1 MKIDK
6 LFGIVKILLKL
17 VKILN
22 EHFLGTLRKRK
33 HKLHVWQHN
42 NNNNNMKNNNQN
54 NQNKIMKNNKLYDI
68 QYGGFYWNQI
78 SEFQERA

>member
-42 NNNNNMKNNNQN
+42 NNNNNMKNNN
-54 NQNKIMKNNKLYDI
+54 
-68 QYGGFYWNQI
+68 
-78 SEFQERA
+78 